1 MEWIEENGFGGA
13 LIFTMEYDDFL
24 NKCNCEEF
32 PILSSVN
39 RQFGMLD
46 TPDPKCKFFWQNEAW
61 MSHEDPCA
69 PVFLVALNCVNYY
82 LMVNIKEALLPIKE

>member
-1 MEWIEENGFGGA
+1 MAWIEENGFGGA

-39 RQFGMLD
+39 RQFGRLD
-46 TPDPKCKFFWQNEAW
+46 TLDPKCKFF
-61 MSHEDPCA
+61 
-69 PVFLVALNCVNYY
+69 
-82 LMVNIKEALLPIKE
+82 